1 MIRIIACIIAL
12 ALCLLGLFL
21 HTRDYRKYQKQH
33 KMIEETKDQSHP
45 EIVSRKYYGDDD
57 SRAE

>member
-21 HTRDYRKYQKQH
+21 HAREYRKYQKQH
-33 KMIEETKDQSHP
+33 KMMEETKDRPS
-45 EIVSRKYYGDDD
+45 EVKYYGDDD

>member
-21 HTRDYRKYQKQH
+21 HAREYRKYQKQH
-33 KMIEETKDQSHP
+33 KMTTETKDRPS
-45 EIVSRKYYGDDD
+45 EVKYYGDDD

>member
-21 HTRDYRKYQKQH
+21 HARDYRKYQKQH
-33 KMIEETKDQSHP
+33 KMIEETKDQAS
-45 EIVSRKYYGDDD
+45 EVKYYGDDD